1 MKKKSD
7 DVFQKE
13 NEGSLRLRPEAKS
26 FRLTGLHWKDA
37 PQLILGLVSSLV
49 LLTGINLAY
58 AAVFSKDLLIDE
70 GRPDLQHDSLQ
81 IIQETVSTSEALLQA
96 MQEDDQDAIQR
107 CRKKLA
113 ENEERQKQ
121 LFERKAQRL
130 AEHAIAEKALR
141 KRYGAT
147 AAGLIVAGLSMLF
160 IFRSR
165 GRLRH
170 HNCAEPSDA
179 ADSR

>member
-1 MKKKSD
+1 
-7 DVFQKE
+7 
-13 NEGSLRLRPEAKS
+13 
-26 FRLTGLHWKDA
+26 
-37 PQLILGLVSSLV
+37 
-49 LLTGINLAY
+49 
-58 AAVFSKDLLIDE
+58 
-70 GRPDLQHDSLQ
+70 
-81 IIQETVSTSEALLQA
+81 

-107 CRKKLA
+107 YRKKLA

-165 GRLRH
+165 VGPRH

>member
-1 MKKKSD
+1 MKKSNG
-7 DVFQKE
+7 VFPKV
-13 NEGSLRLRPEAKS
+13 NEGSLRLNPEAKS

-96 MQEDDQDAIQR
+96 MQENDQDAIQR

-147 AAGLIVAGLSMLF
+147 SAGLIVAGLSMLF

-165 GRLRH
+165 VGPRH

>member
-70 GRPDLQHDSLQ
+70 ARLTFSTTRFKSSKRPYQLLKPCCRQCKKMIKTLFNGAGRSW
-81 IIQETVSTSEALLQA
+81 
-96 MQEDDQDAIQR
+96 QR
-107 CRKKLA
+107 MKKDKNIFLSV
-113 ENEERQKQ
+113 
-121 LFERKAQRL
+121 RL
-130 AEHAIAEKALR
+130 S
-141 KRYGAT
+141 G
-147 AAGLIVAGLSMLF
+147 
-160 IFRSR
+160 
-165 GRLRH
+165 
-170 HNCAEPSDA
+170 
-179 ADSR
+179 